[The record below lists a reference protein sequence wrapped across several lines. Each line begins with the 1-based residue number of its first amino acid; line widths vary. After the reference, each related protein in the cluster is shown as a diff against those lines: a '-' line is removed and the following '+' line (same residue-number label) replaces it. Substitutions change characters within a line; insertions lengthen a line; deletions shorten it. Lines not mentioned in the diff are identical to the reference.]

1 MTPLATILVER
12 GISQDELVRRTGL
25 TGRAVS
31 HAYHG
36 RSVSFSTRVKI
47 AMALD
52 VRPGD
57 LDPEATEC
65 RRVRAL
71 TGASELPGETP
82 VLTSLQRDI
91 LVLVVNGLTNG
102 QIADRLGVRPGLI
115 GTHIGSITRALGVT
129 SRAEL
134 ATAVR
139 LLHEMGMAFWLPEA
153 ERELRQVDVIGGV
166 VASPPPSN

>member
-1 MTPLATILVER
+1 MTPLATILAER

-25 TGRAVS
+25 TGRTVS

-52 VRPGD
+52 VAPGE

-65 RRVRAL
+65 RSVRST
-71 TGASELPGETP
+71 TGASERPNEAL
-82 VLTSLQRDI
+82 VLTPLQRDI
-91 LVLVVNGLTNG
+91 LVLVVNGLSNG
-102 QIADRLGVRPGLI
+102 QIADRLGLRPGLI
-115 GTHIGSITRALGVT
+115 GTHIGSLTRALGVT

-134 ATAVR
+134 ATPVVMLR
-139 LLHEMGMAFWLPEA
+139 EMGMAFWPPEA
-153 ERELRQVDVIGGV
+153 ERE
-166 VASPPPSN
+166 

>member
-1 MTPLATILVER
+1 MTPLATILAER

-36 RSVSFSTRVKI
+36 RTVSSRTWAKI

-52 VRPGD
+52 VMPAALD
-57 LDPEATEC
+57 LDATDC
-65 RRVRAL
+65 RIVRSL
-71 TGASELPGETP
+71 TGASERPSEAP
-82 VLTSLQRDI
+82 RLTSLQHDI

-115 GTHIGSITRALGVT
+115 GTHIGSLTRALGVT

-134 ATAVR
+134 ATAVAMLR
-139 LLHEMGMAFWLPEA
+139 EMGMNFWLTEA
-153 ERELRQVDVIGGV
+153 EQGSRELTQ
-166 VASPPPSN
+166 

>member
-1 MTPLATILVER
+1 MTPLATILAER

-25 TGRAVS
+25 TGRTVS

-52 VRPGD
+52 VAPGEV
-57 LDPEATEC
+57 DPEATEG
-65 RRVRAL
+65 RSVGSM
-71 TGASELPGETP
+71 TGASERPGETP
-82 VLTSLQRDI
+82 VLTPLQRDI

-102 QIADRLGVRPGLI
+102 QIADRLGLRPGLI
-115 GTHIGSITRALGVT
+115 GTHIGSLTRALGVT

-134 ATAVR
+134 ATAAAM
-139 LLHEMGMAFWLPEA
+139 LGEMGMAFWLPAA
-153 ERELRQVDVIGGV
+153 ERELAGAGG
-166 VASPPPSN
+166 